1 MNHKE
6 IERWHRLKNVKRAS
20 QVLVLAAIVLFI
32 SGYAATK
39 FFPDTS
45 TDFVSPSPDT
55 HAIQF
60 KKFSYSAP
68 GVNPWELEAET
79 VVGSESLDKVT
90 LSHPRV
96 VYHGGR
102 GGRIFLTADTGN
114 LDKQSRS
121 VLAKGNVT
129 IRYESFEFSSGD
141 INYSEEK
148 RTAETASPVSLQ
160 GEDFRLQ
167 GRGLKMSIQ
176 DEEIIIEQ
184 DVKARLFNVKL
195 TEPYKA
201 PKGEERISWSDI
213 R

>member
-32 SGYAATK
+32 SGYAATR

-45 TDFVSPSPDT
+45 TDFVHQPTDKSGVR
-55 HAIQF
+55 IQ
-60 KKFSYSAP
+60 KFSYSSP
-68 GVNPWELEAET
+68 GIHPWELEAAT
-79 VVGSESLDKVT
+79 VVGTESLDKVT
-90 LSHPRV
+90 LSQPRV

-102 GGRIFLTADTGN
+102 GGKIFLSADTGN
-114 LDKQSRS
+114 LDKQSRN

-129 IRYESFEFSSGD
+129 IRYESFVFSSGD

-148 RTAETASPVSLQ
+148 RTAETASPVSLE

-167 GRGLKMSIQ
+167 GKGLKMSIQ
-176 DEEIIIEQ
+176 DEEIVIEQ
-184 DVKARLFNVKL
+184 DVKARLFNVRL
-195 TEPYKA
+195 TEPDKTSTR
-201 PKGEERISWSDI
+201 EERISWSDI